1 MPLNRSARPVAATA
15 PAMKRSRPINPRCRG
30 GASSMLRLTQ
40 STPQRLPSSTALG
53 EWVSHAASVLMPVTG
68 PLTAA
73 WEV

>member
-1 MPLNRSARPVAATA
+1 MPLIRSARPVAANTV
-15 PAMKRSRPINPRCRG
+15 KRSRPVNPRFRG

-40 STPQRLPSSTALG
+40 GTSQRLPSSAALG
-53 EWVSHAASVLMPVTG
+53 EWVSHAASVLLPVTG